1 MVESKDFWSVVHW
14 VDSMV
19 VLSVDWMVFVMAAKM
34 AVMMVV
40 LSAGEKDARMVAS
53 KGAWKAEMMVDSKVD
68 WKVRST
74 VGRLVVVTAVDSES

>member
-53 KGAWKAEMMVDSKVD
+53 KGAWKADMMVDSKVD

-74 VGRLVVVTAVDSES
+74 VGRLVVE